1 MFALTLEIQS
11 TLLAMIVF
19 ALVSAP
25 MTYKL
30 VQSLLGGVLGK
41 VADGSGCPT
50 TLGLVV
56 HTLVFGLVTHVLMGG
71 GLPMHMG

>member
-1 MFALTLEIQS
+1 MLALTLEIQS
-11 TLLAMIVF
+11 TLLAMLVF

-30 VQSLLGGVLGK
+30 VQSLLGGLVGK
-41 VADGSGCPT
+41 LADGSGCPT
-50 TLGLVV
+50 NLGLAV

-71 GLPMHMG
+71 GLPM

>member
-1 MFALTLEIQS
+1 MFSLEIEVQS

-19 ALVSAP
+19 AVVSYP
-25 MTYKL
+25 GTYKL

-41 VADGSGCPT
+41 IADSSGCPT

-56 HTLVFGLVTHVLMGG
+56 HTLVFGLVTSVLMNGVS
-71 GLPMHMG
+71 PFH